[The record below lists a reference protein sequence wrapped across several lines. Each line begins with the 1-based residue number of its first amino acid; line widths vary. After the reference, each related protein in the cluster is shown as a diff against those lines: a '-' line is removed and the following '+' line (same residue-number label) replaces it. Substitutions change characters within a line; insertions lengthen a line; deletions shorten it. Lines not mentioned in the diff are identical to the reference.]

1 MGIIDADTHI
11 DETDATWEYMAG
23 ADLQF
28 KPATAFPSNPD
39 PKLPPARYW
48 VIDGKRQVRFIR
60 SDRDSGT
67 TVETRELLDVN
78 ARLKHMDELGTDI
91 QVIYPTLF
99 LMESTEKPD
108 VNGALRR
115 SYNRWLGDRCSQ
127 SGGRLRWVCMPPLQN
142 MDDTL
147 TEMRW
152 AKDHGACGVLKKGD
166 REAGKYP
173 ADPYFEPLY
182 AEAERLDLPI
192 CIHTGSGIPDFSPA
206 REFSHGQFMRT
217 KAAAINGVLGLVLH
231 KIPIKFPKLRIGC
244 IEAGSMWTPFV
255 AYDLKRQ
262 AFRQKGRESVGVL
275 GVPQIELPSNVFKD
289 NRIYVTCQVDEDLPY
304 ILKTVGEDNLMV
316 GSDYTHRDPSMELE
330 FRKELQ
336 SRADK
341 GDIPQAAVQKILYD
355 NPKAFYGLES
365 VVSAGNS

>member
-1 MGIIDADTHI
+1 MKSEENTIVGIIDADTHI
-11 DETDATWEYMAG
+11 DETDATWEYIAES
-23 ADLQF
+23 DLAY
-28 KPATAFPSNPD
+28 KPTTTYPANPD

-48 VIDGKRQVRFIR
+48 MIDGKRQIRFIR
-60 SDRDSGT
+60 SDKDSGT
-67 TVETRELLDVN
+67 TVESRELLDVN

-99 LMESTEKPD
+99 LMEATDRPEI
-108 VNGALRR
+108 NTAMRR
-115 SYNRWLGDRCSQ
+115 SYNRWLGDRCDK

-142 MDDTL
+142 MDATVEEL
-147 TEMRW
+147 TW
-152 AKDHGACGVLKKGD
+152 AKAHGACGVLKKGD

-182 AEAERLDLPI
+182 AEAEKLDLPI
-192 CIHTGSGIPDFSPA
+192 CLHTGSGIPDFSPA

-217 KAAAINGVLGLVLH
+217 KAAVINGVLGLILH
-231 KIPIKFPKLRIGC
+231 KIPAKFPKLRIGC

-262 AFRQKGRESVGVL
+262 ALKQQGRESVGVL
-275 GVPQIELPSNVFKD
+275 GVPLIEISTNIFKD

-330 FRKELQ
+330 FRKALQ
-336 SRADK
+336 ARADK
-341 GDIPQAAVQKILYD
+341 GEIPQGAIQQILYD
-355 NPKAFYGLES
+355 NPKAFYAL
-365 VVSAGNS
+365 